1 MTNNEIWV
9 FFIEKHGYFIEIVK
23 MHFSVRD
30 SERYD
35 RKFGDVMKLNNICK
49 CHVVI
54 TFKAALTYKDYVEPL
69 HFRLNLMKTL
79 NLMLQRTIEYCN
91 ISYQAISSISLD
103 MNREIQSLTVTNQK
117 KIATCNIFIHN

>member
-1 MTNNEIWV
+1 
-9 FFIEKHGYFIEIVK
+9 

-49 CHVVI
+49 CNEVI
-54 TFKAALTYKDYVEPL
+54 TFKAALPYKDYVEPL

-103 MNREIQSLTVTNQK
+103 MNRERQSLTVTNQK
-117 KIATCNIFIHN
+117 KIAACNMFINN